1 MKRPTGSVPR
11 RCEQHEDVD
20 FLRTFDIVAIFL
32 VPAGM
37 TLEHMRRLGLLP
49 FEDVTIKQNFA
60 LARSARPCWDRH

>member
-32 VPAGM
+32 VPPGF
-37 TLEHMRRLGLLP
+37 TLEQLRRQGLLP
-49 FEDVTIKQNFA
+49 FEDVAIKQNFA
-60 LARSARPCWDRH
+60 LAKSARPCRDRQ